1 MTATPTALPASA
13 ETRFPLAQAPFD
25 EKVQQIFDK
34 VDFGDLAPQNYL
46 RVLAHHPRILG
57 NVVALGGT
65 LMYKT
70 QLDER
75 LRELAIF
82 RTAARTQSTYEWA
95 MHRALFGDK
104 CGITAEEREALR
116 TGPAD
121 APCWNERERLVIAA
135 TDELHDRSNVSD
147 ATWSQMR
154 KLWPQDQL
162 LEIVVVI
169 GFYHLVAYFMNVS
182 GAAPE
187 AGAVHLAEAWS

>member
-1 MTATPTALPASA
+1 MTATTTAFPTAA
-13 ETRFPLAQAPFD
+13 EARFPLAQPPFD
-25 EKVQQIFDK
+25 EKVQQVFDK

-70 QLDER
+70 ALDER

-82 RTAARTQSTYEWA
+82 RTAARTRSTYEWA
-95 MHRALFGDK
+95 MHRALFGEK
-104 CGITAEEREALR
+104 CAITDAERAALKS
-116 TGPAD
+116 GAAD

-135 TDELHDRSNVSD
+135 TDELHDGSNVTD
-147 ATWSQMR
+147 ATWAAMR
-154 KLWPQDQL
+154 RLWPQDQL
-162 LEIVVVI
+162 LEIVMVI